1 MKKKKAINKTKDDF
15 GRIIALVDETVE
27 SKKIGEKALFLAKEA
42 EKDVIALY
50 VVDTPLLTEVIPPD
64 ETSVA
69 WETILDKQGNKT
81 LDELEKKGKEIGVRV
96 IKKIVEGIPDDELI
110 KEAKKNDLIVM
121 GCKKMSILDKLLSS
135 SVCEK
140 VLHHSS
146 SPVMIYQIK

>member
-50 VVDTPLLTEVIPPD
+50 VVDTPLLTDVIPPD